1 MEERLE
7 GGADVVAVPA
17 LESDELAVA
26 GSGIDPLGQSS
37 SGSADLDQAAGPGVE
52 VSDSAP
58 GSRDFDELKPTRIG
72 WKSILGHRRLGAVF
86 ASGFLLVI
94 AGAVAAKILIT
105 EAPTSPDPELRSS
118 EAIMVE
124 PNLESSPKSAAKE
137 PSSKPAPKVSPRLR
151 GAFQTVRP
159 APVFSEPS
167 ENSALIAKLERGI
180 KLNVVDSRDGW
191 LEIRSKHGRPPGF
204 IRQEAA
210 VRIGSN

>member
-1 MEERLE
+1 
-7 GGADVVAVPA
+7 
-17 LESDELAVA
+17 
-26 GSGIDPLGQSS
+26 
-37 SGSADLDQAAGPGVE
+37 LDRASGPGV
-52 VSDSAP
+52 VVGGPAP
-58 GSRDFDELKPTRIG
+58 GSRAFDDLKPTRVA
-72 WKSILGHRRLGAVF
+72 WKSIFGSRRLGAVL
-86 ASGFLLVI
+86 AGGFILVI

-105 EAPTSPDPELRSS
+105 ESLTSSEPELRSS
-118 EAIMVE
+118 EATMVE
-124 PNLESSPKSAAKE
+124 PNLERSPKSAAKE
-137 PSSKPAPKVSPRLR
+137 PTSKPAPKVSPRLR

-210 VRIGSN
+210 VRMGSN